1 MKVYRVV
8 FVFDREHRK
17 IVLVPA
23 ESKEELYRKITSG
36 SGWFEHY
43 DKEKKVNSLIQLDL
57 VRSINI
63 KIEK

>member
-1 MKVYRVV
+1 MKVFRVV

-17 IVLVPA
+17 IILVPA
-23 ESKEELYRKITSG
+23 ENKEELYKKITSD

-43 DKEKKVNSLIQLDL
+43 DKDKKVHSLIQLDL
-57 VRSINI
+57 VRSVNI